1 MNQGKK
7 IEVHMTINDI
17 VKREMMLEDA
27 LHSHSHECATI
38 LPTVAPNNRSESP
51 FVTWFQKYMVS
62 VH

>member
-1 MNQGKK
+1 
-7 IEVHMTINDI
+7 MTINDI

-38 LPTVAPNNRSESP
+38 LPTVAPNNRYESP
-51 FVTWFQKYMVS
+51 FVTWFQKYMVT